1 MRCNYLQ
8 NWVVDFSEMQSVKQT
23 EEYAITTQQK
33 ISRNMSELKAKLSE
47 QVASPE
53 ISESRLQML
62 QRITQEMETLRA
74 KLAEMELLKRKC
86 SICNTLRNT
95 TDCPLRKQLFLLT

>member
-1 MRCNYLQ
+1 MMLISLVSWTQRRCQLVLKYYSLQ
-8 NWVVDFSEMQSVKQT
+8 NWAVDSPEMQSVKQT

-53 ISESRLQML
+53 ISESRSQML
-62 QRITQEMETLRA
+62 QRITQEMET
-74 KLAEMELLKRKC
+74 
-86 SICNTLRNT
+86 
-95 TDCPLRKQLFLLT
+95 